1 MLCLPFEQFVSD
13 GPAFVRAIVR
23 FAGTAQGDGALDGL
37 PFDNRSNRAP
47 STVGTERRRL
57 RNKLGVRS
65 ELNPTPVFG
74 PKAFATIPP
83 ELLERAIRPRAG
95 AEELE
100 RRLRETVD
108 AFVGDRYAESNRRT
122 AELARVDLAALGW
135 TL

>member
-13 GPAFVRAIVR
+13 GPVFVGAIVR
-23 FAGTAQGDGALDGL
+23 FAGTTPGDGALDGL

-108 AFVGDRYAESNRRT
+108 ASWAIATARATGGL